1 MTSLGGYQ
9 NAFRKRCCVKLPHA
23 YKIASCLAPTIPLL
37 RPNAGSKTLNPSP
50 TSRQRY
56 GKSCCGATPK
66 YYWPIPLSGKCTS
79 HLNSS
84 RTAYA
89 PFSRY
94 ETFPPVEA
102 RRILQR
108 LEFHY
113 TPKHGSWLN
122 MAEIEIAI
130 EAYPLFSDFGET
142 IDTRINELI
151 KLVIARARKFGDD
164 SSFVSRL
171 EPVPGV
177 RRDRVLVSRMQFDL
191 VKDCVV
197 WFAAFRYTRLDS
209 LTRLAFYVEPD
220 LAPTAAKRLLLA
232 RIGLAER
239 RMAMLCAGL
248 TGYHDKLFSAVS
260 IIVDINDELQTCAL
274 QFAQAKVNHLDLH
287 LFLRCQHNTSLSQ
300 CLRHPLLHLSY
311 LILS

>member
-23 YKIASCLAPTIPLL
+23 YKIGSCLAPTLPLL
-37 RPNAGSKTLNPSP
+37 RHNAGSKTLNPSP

-66 YYWPIPLSGKCTS
+66 NYWPIPLSGKCTS

-84 RTAYA
+84 CTAYA

-130 EAYPLFSDFGET
+130 EAYLLFSDFGET

-151 KLVIARARKFGDD
+151 KLVIARTRKFGDD

-177 RRDRVLVSRMQFDL
+177 RRDPVPVSKIRFGL

-197 WFAAFRYTRLDS
+197 WVAAFRYPRLYS
-209 LTRLAFYVEPD
+209 LTWLAFSSRPD
-220 LAPTAAKRLLLA
+220 RTPSAAKPSLLSLV
-232 RIGLAER
+232 GLAER
-239 RMAMLCAGL
+239 RQAILCA
-248 TGYHDKLFSAVS
+248 
-260 IIVDINDELQTCAL
+260 EL
-274 QFAQAKVNHLDLH
+274 
-287 LFLRCQHNTSLSQ
+287 
-300 CLRHPLLHLSY
+300 
-311 LILS
+311 

>member
-37 RPNAGSKTLNPSP
+37 RPNAGSKTLSTSP
-50 TSRQRY
+50 ATSQRY

-66 YYWPIPLSGKCTS
+66 NYWPIPLSGKCPS

-84 RTAYA
+84 CTAYA

-113 TPKHGSWLN
+113 TPKKGSWLD
-122 MAEIEIAI
+122 MAEIEIGI
-130 EAYPLFSDFGET
+130 EAYLLFSDLGET

-151 KLVIARARKFGDD
+151 KLVIARTRKFGDD

-177 RRDRVLVSRMQFDL
+177 RRDRVLVSRIQFDL

-209 LTRLAFYVEPD
+209 LTWLAFYLEPY
-220 LAPTAAKRLLLA
+220 LTPTAAKRLLLD

-239 RMAMLCAGL
+239 RQAILCAEL
-248 TGYHDKLFSAVS
+248 TWCHYKLFSAVS
-260 IIVDINDELQTCAL
+260 IIVDINDKLQTCAL
-274 QFAQAKVNHLDLH
+274 QFAQAKVDHLYLH
-287 LFLRCQHNTSLSQ
+287 LFLRCQPNT
-300 CLRHPLLHLSY
+300 Y
-311 LILS
+311 